1 MAMVKKSITVTNQQD
16 QWIHSQMAT
25 GHYASDSEVLRELI
39 RKEQM
44 RNAEIDAIRLELDKA
59 EKLGFT
65 ELTPSHIM
73 NTVLERKAN
82 LVNNSQ

>member
-1 MAMVKKSITVTNQQD
+1 
-16 QWIHSQMAT
+16 MAT

-44 RNAEIDAIRLELDKA
+44 RNTEIDAIRLELNKA

-65 ELTPSHIM
+65 ELTPSDIM
-73 NTVLERKAN
+73 NAVIERKSERKTKQ
-82 LVNNSQ
+82 VNNSQ